1 MKYTITIQ
9 RKTGTNIFE
18 SLMVLVTEDNN
29 QFINAIE
36 NLRKMFMVN
45 KTYLT
50 SSIHNG
56 EHATR
61 CFIEYDLSKGE

>member
-1 MKYTITIQ
+1 MKYTITLQ

-18 SLMVLVTEDNN
+18 SLMVLVTEDNT

-36 NLRKMFMVN
+36 NLRKMFMAN
-45 KTYLT
+45 KSYLT

-56 EHATR
+56 ETITR

>member
-1 MKYTITIQ
+1 MI
-9 RKTGTNIFE
+9 
-18 SLMVLVTEDNN
+18 LVTEDNI

-56 EHATR
+56 VYITR

>member
-1 MKYTITIQ
+1 MKYTITLQ
-9 RKTGTNIFE
+9 RKTGTNLFE
-18 SLMVLVTEDNN
+18 SLMVLVTEDNS
-29 QFINAIE
+29 QFVNAIE
-36 NLRKMFMVN
+36 SLRNMLRAN

-56 EHATR
+56 EYATR

>member
-29 QFINAIE
+29 QFISAFE
-36 NLRKMFMVN
+36 SLRKMFMVN

-56 EHATR
+56 IDITR